1 MEPQVV
7 QPHIKKFHK
16 MQRSTKRRSPRKVI
30 PKKEYQPKNEKHSGN
45 FMVSNLPDDEDQ
57 ENLQTTLQK
66 IHKNTFVYFEMGT
79 LKKLRDYMK
88 LAYID
93 GTVVSTRWKNFTGLK
108 NLGMKNRVRLN
119 NAIWRSWFEINKSNK
134 DSSIFLKAPVQHTTK
149 TNCIVAGQFWKRE
162 AKAVK
167 EEYMNWRKEEKSK
180 KSVQAARQKTL
191 LTLKKR
197 NYRYQHALQPHSQ
210 LDRLMTHH
218 KPPNQVKVPSNQQY
232 HPITANPWINP
243 NNLNVNEQNKNT
255 PKSQR
260 GPFLRPPEPT
270 AMDDMAI
277 DKTRMKKMDD
287 PYVLDSDLKD
297 IIHELF
303 PDERK
308 KSDSPGDGADY
319 INNIVNDPYGN
330 DDEIFIH
337 DSMPSV
343 FSTQNSFEN
352 YGQTQQDSTC
362 IAHTHAQGDLMRNNQ
377 GIKSLK

>member
-1 MEPQVV
+1 
-7 QPHIKKFHK
+7 
-16 MQRSTKRRSPRKVI
+16 
-30 PKKEYQPKNEKHSGN
+30 
-45 FMVSNLPDDEDQ
+45 
-57 ENLQTTLQK
+57 
-66 IHKNTFVYFEMGT
+66 
-79 LKKLRDYMK
+79 
-88 LAYID
+88 
-93 GTVVSTRWKNFTGLK
+93 
-108 NLGMKNRVRLN
+108 
-119 NAIWRSWFEINKSNK
+119 
-134 DSSIFLKAPVQHTTK
+134 
-149 TNCIVAGQFWKRE
+149 
-162 AKAVK
+162 
-167 EEYMNWRKEEKSK
+167 
-180 KSVQAARQKTL
+180 
-191 LTLKKR
+191 
-197 NYRYQHALQPHSQ
+197 
-210 LDRLMTHH
+210 MTHH

-319 INNIVNDPYGN
+319 INNIVNDPYG

-377 GIKSLK
+377 GMKRSKQQQAHYNQPFENRMLHQKNSTNSEFGHWKSHISAFEFSMESFTR

>member
-1 MEPQVV
+1 MCPKFKEMDLEASTQPQMK
-7 QPHIKKFHK
+7 QFHK
-16 MQRSTKRRSPRKVI
+16 TQRIMKRRSPRKAAL
-30 PKKEYQPKNEKHSGN
+30 KKEYQPKNEKHSGN

-119 NAIWRSWFEINKSNK
+119 NAIWRSWFEISKSNK
-134 DSSIFLKAPVQHTTK
+134 ETSIFLKAPVQHKTK

-167 EEYMNWRKEEKSK
+167 EEYMNWRKQEKSK

-191 LTLKKR
+191 LNLKKR
-197 NYRYQHALQPHSQ
+197 NYRYQHAIQPHSQ

-243 NNLNVNEQNKNT
+243 NNVKVNEHKKNT
-255 PKSQR
+255 PVSGHFFK
-260 GPFLRPPEPT
+260 PPEPT

-319 INNIVNDPYGN
+319 INNIVNDAYG

-337 DSMPSV
+337 DSLPAV
-343 FSTQNSFEN
+343 FSSQNGYET
-352 YGQTQQDSTC
+352 YGQMQREIVS
-362 IAHTHAQGDLMRNNQ
+362 HNNQ
-377 GIKSLK
+377 PREHVSSNHSI